1 MAVTLDDTDR
11 KILELLQRDARMTNA
26 KIGEEVGMTAP
37 SVFERIRKLE
47 QRGVIERYTAV
58 INPQAVGKTI
68 TALIR
73 LTAAWDDKHDPG
85 ILEISR
91 DPDVLELY
99 NVAGEDCFVI
109 KTRVCSPEELES
121 LLQRIRS
128 KITVQRSVTMIVLSI
143 IKENAPLNCVPTN
156 GNESGIV
163 SKVQRTVPTNGN
175 GNGNGTNGS
184 KTRIGVLS
192 D

>member
-1 MAVTLDDTDR
+1 MTVSLDETDR

-26 KIGEEVGMTAP
+26 AIGAEVGMTAP

-58 INPQAVGKTI
+58 INPPAVGKSI

-85 ILEISR
+85 VLDISR

-109 KTRVCSPEELES
+109 KTRVGNPEELEA

-143 IKENAPLNCVPTN
+143 IKENAPLNCAPVVKAD
-156 GNESGIV
+156 SGIV
-163 SKVQRTVPTNGN
+163 SKAQRATPANGSNGN
-175 GNGNGTNGS
+175 R
-184 KTRIGVLS
+184 TRAGVVS

>member
-156 GNESGIV
+156 GTETGIV
-163 SKVQRTVPTNGN
+163 SKVSRPVPTNGN
-175 GNGNGTNGS
+175 GNGSNGS